1 MKVINVKSLM
11 LSSETECNMFAN
23 AFSNAYTVSDRIGD
37 EEGMS
42 FYSFAMKCVE
52 EIRESLE
59 EMKDVVKD
67 V

>member
-11 LSSETECNMFAN
+11 LSSEVECNMFAN
-23 AFSNAYTVSDRIGD
+23 ALSNAYTVSERIED
-37 EEGMS
+37 DEGMS
-42 FYSFAMKCVE
+42 FYSLAMKCGE
-52 EIRESLE
+52 EIRKSLE

>member
-11 LSSETECNMFAN
+11 LSSEVECNMLAN
-23 AFSNAYTVSDRIGD
+23 AFSNAYTVSERIGD

-42 FYSFAMKCVE
+42 FYSFAMKCAE
-52 EIRESLE
+52 EIRKSLE